1 MALGYNFPD
10 ISNIYLEI
18 PARLVG
24 LAWPLDWAWIVSPW
38 WMSCVLSQSGACV
51 VFEELKVNVKGH
63 VHRCIFLSS
72 AVAFGI
78 LWEQMNDGT
87 GMCVCSGVLRRQRPA
102 SSDKREIKLES
113 FSLFEQRA
121 LIPGPT
127 PPPPKNSRVS
137 ISIADFWPESIAD
150 FYRLIMRIFC
160 THLKATKRFWLWLLD
175 TAVPETH
182 D

>member
-1 MALGYNFPD
+1 
-10 ISNIYLEI
+10 
-18 PARLVG
+18 
-24 LAWPLDWAWIVSPW
+24 
-38 WMSCVLSQSGACV
+38 MSCVLSQSGACV

-63 VHRCIFLSS
+63 VHSCNGCIFLSS

-127 PPPPKNSRVS
+127 PPLPK
-137 ISIADFWPESIAD
+137 
-150 FYRLIMRIFC
+150 
-160 THLKATKRFWLWLLD
+160 
-175 TAVPETH
+175 TAVYLYQ
-182 D
+182 